1 MNRTMTADDVMLDL
15 KSHVAFL
22 LGAEP
27 ASIAVDQ
34 PLHLLG
40 LDSMGFVDLLVFIEK
55 QFGLSLMNSGLSQDD
70 FASLAVLAERIAGAL
85 RK

>member
-1 MNRTMTADDVMLDL
+1 MTADDVMPELI
-15 KSHVAFL
+15 SHVAFL

-27 ASIAVDQ
+27 SSIVVDQ

>member
-1 MNRTMTADDVMLDL
+1 MMADNILPEL

-22 LGAEP
+22 LRTEP
-27 ASIAVDQ
+27 GDLAVDQ

>member
-1 MNRTMTADDVMLDL
+1 MATTVEDALL
-15 KSHVAFL
+15 KLKEHVAFL
-22 LGAEP
+22 LGVD
-27 ASIAVDQ
+27 ASALAADQ

-70 FASLAVLAERIAGAL
+70 FASLAVLARRIAGAL
-85 RK
+85 QP

>member
-1 MNRTMTADDVMLDL
+1 MAMTANDIMQDL
-15 KSHVAFL
+15 KTHVAFL
-22 LGAEP
+22 LGTEAGAL
-27 ASIAVDQ
+27 ASDQ

-55 QFGLSLMNSGLSQDD
+55 QFGLSLMNSGLTQDD
-70 FASLAVLAERIAGAL
+70 FASLAVLAQRISDAL

>member
-1 MNRTMTADDVMLDL
+1 MAATAEDVMQHL
-15 KSHVAFL
+15 KAHVAFL
-22 LGAEP
+22 LGTEEGGL
-27 ASIAVDQ
+27 ASDQ

-70 FASLAVLAERIAGAL
+70 FASLSVLAQRISAAM

>member
-1 MNRTMTADDVMLDL
+1 MTADDVMPEL

-27 ASIAVDQ
+27 ASIAIDQ
-34 PLHLLG
+34 PLHQLG

-70 FASLAVLAERIAGAL
+70 FASLAVLAQRISDAL